1 MKIYECSTDAY
12 FISNCFF
19 AIDEKT
25 KHGFLIDA
33 GCSGSQ
39 LADMI
44 RKNGWTIEYLLVT
57 HGHADHIAG
66 IRELQDEFGMEVIAH
81 SAGREYL
88 EDPAVNLSVEYGEE
102 IILEDVRYIED
113 GEVISLKAAPECS
126 LKAIYV
132 PGHTEDSILYYD
144 EADGAAFVGDSI
156 YKDAPGD
163 WEYPRGDRKGVLG
176 SIRNIILKLP
186 GDTEL
191 YTGHSEPTT
200 IDAERHL
207 YEGPDAFFK

>member
-1 MKIYECSTDAY
+1 MKVYECSTDAY

-19 AIDEKT
+19 AIDEET

-33 GCSGSQ
+33 GCSDSQ

-44 RKNGWTIEYLLVT
+44 KENGWTIEYLLVT

-66 IRELQDEFGMEVIAH
+66 IRELQEEFGMQVIAH
-81 SAGREYL
+81 SAGQEYL
-88 EDPAVNLSVEYGEE
+88 EDPVVNLSAEYGAEVTV
-102 IILEDVRYIED
+102 DGVHYIED
-113 GEVISLKAAPECS
+113 GEVISLEAAPACS
-126 LKAIYV
+126 LKAIHV
-132 PGHTEDSILYYD
+132 PGHTEDSVIFYD
-144 EADGAAFVGDSI
+144 EADGVAFVGDSI

-176 SIRNIILKLP
+176 SIRDIILKLP
-186 GDTEL
+186 GETEL

-200 IDAERHL
+200 VEDERHL
-207 YEGPDAFFK
+207 YEGPEAVFR